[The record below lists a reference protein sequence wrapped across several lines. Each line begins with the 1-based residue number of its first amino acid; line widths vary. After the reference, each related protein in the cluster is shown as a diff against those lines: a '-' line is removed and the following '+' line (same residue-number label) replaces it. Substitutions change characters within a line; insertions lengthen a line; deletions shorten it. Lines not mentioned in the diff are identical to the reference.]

1 MAMSITDITDN
12 IAINLDCKDTEF
24 LSSVL
29 VNRTKLSCILQSLF
43 GIGSNILRVIMVLM
57 IIAVSD
63 VHLGEAGFQE
73 QDRQFSNF
81 LDSVQNSLLK
91 EGGDLVLLGDI
102 FDFWRGD
109 SVVVLEKYSGIIE
122 KLLNFPSNID
132 VHYIIG
138 NHDYYL
144 SEIPAYFNESPFSSF
159 GRSLRIRD
167 VNWFKFIHGYQM
179 EVMTN
184 PYTKDMN
191 LYESLA
197 LRLSYHAGLTG
208 QFASDLWQ
216 KLTSLTQLEEYVS
229 SMMKLESGYMN
240 SMMKNPSVRLKG
252 EHKSEDRIGDFSKSK
267 NREFMFGGKFD
278 WLVYGHTHHPF
289 IDKESRTINTGSWGR
304 NKDPSKMC
312 YLKIE
317 NGTPELIKWS
327 T

>member
-1 MAMSITDITDN
+1 
-12 IAINLDCKDTEF
+12 
-24 LSSVL
+24 
-29 VNRTKLSCILQSLF
+29 
-43 GIGSNILRVIMVLM
+43 MVLM

-63 VHLGEAGFQE
+63 VHLGETGFQE

-81 LDSVQNSLLK
+81 LDYVQNSLLK

-109 SVVVLEKYSGIIE
+109 SVEVLKNYNNIIE

-144 SEIPAYFNESPFSSF
+144 SEIPVYFNELPFSSF
-159 GRSLRIRD
+159 GKSIRIRD
-167 VNWFKFIHGYQM
+167 VHCFRFIHGYQL

-184 PYTKDMN
+184 PYTKDMD

-197 LRLSYHAGLTG
+197 LRLSYDAGLTG
-208 QFASDLWQ
+208 QLASGLWQ
-216 KLTSLTQLEEYVS
+216 KLTSLTQFEEYVS

-240 SMMKNPSVRLKG
+240 SMLKNPSVRLKG
-252 EHKSEDRIGDFSKSK
+252 EHKSEDKIGDFSKSK
-267 NREFMFGGKFD
+267 TREFILGGKFD

-289 IDKESRTINTGSWGR
+289 IDEESRAINTGSWGR
-304 NKDPSKMC
+304 NQDQNEMW

-317 NGTPELIKWS
+317 NGTPELIRWS
-327 T
+327 P